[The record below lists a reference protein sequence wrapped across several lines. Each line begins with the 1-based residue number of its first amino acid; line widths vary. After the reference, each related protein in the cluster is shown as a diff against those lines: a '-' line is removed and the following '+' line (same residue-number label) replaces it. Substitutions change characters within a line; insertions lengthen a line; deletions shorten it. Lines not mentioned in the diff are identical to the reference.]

1 MSTNSDFFKDAL
13 GLIGILAE
21 GETPSAEQG
30 ATMLTVLNDMMEDL
44 AADGIDLA
52 FNPQSSTTDT
62 LSIPE
67 GHKQTVKYL
76 LAVAAAPHF
85 EVDIPPVVGSIAS
98 NGYNRLL
105 RIAVQSNA
113 QPRDFDHL
121 PLSRRRSNILNG

>member
-21 GETPSAEQG
+21 GETPSADQG

-52 FNPQSSTTDT
+52 FNPQSLTTDT

-67 GHKQTVKYL
+67 GHKQAVKYL
-76 LAVAAAPHF
+76 LAVHAAPHF
-85 EVDIPPVVGSIAS
+85 EVDIPPIVAAVAQ
-98 NGYNRLL
+98 NGRDRLL
-105 RIAVQSNA
+105 RLAVQANM
-113 QPRDFDHL
+113 
-121 PLSRRRSNILNG
+121 LNG